1 MNDEQERNGIL
12 RKIRACLSRA
22 DANRN
27 DSEEERA
34 IALRQANA
42 LMDKY
47 GIQAVDLGETDELGE
62 RGKHG
67 IDTGRN
73 LWKAVVIQYI
83 GKLYGCKVYRSPSE
97 GRTWIIGREHFRHV
111 VVDMAG
117 YVISS
122 IEREASHQARGRG
135 RSFGNSF
142 RRGAASA
149 IGEQVKEIL
158 ASRARGETAQVSSS
172 KAMILVDMY
181 KNELALND
189 EWLRAQGVR
198 LYSGGRRRIS
208 SGDGYHA
215 GQQYGRGIGLQDQL
229 GRGPSARVKR
239 IGNG

>member
-1 MNDEQERNGIL
+1 MNDELERNGIL

-22 DANRN
+22 DAQRN

-47 GIQAVDLGETDELGE
+47 GVQAVDLGETDELGE
-62 RGKHG
+62 RGRAG
-67 IDTGRN
+67 IDTGRS
-73 LWKAVVIQYI
+73 LWKSMVLQHI
-83 GKLYGCKVYRSPSE
+83 GKLYGCKVYRTPSE
-97 GRTWIIGREHFRHV
+97 GKTYIIGREHFRNV

-117 YVISS
+117 YVMSS
-122 IEREASHQARGRG
+122 IDREASRQRRGRV
-135 RSFGNSF
+135 FANSF
-142 RRGAASA
+142 RKGAAHA
-149 IGEQVKEIL
+149 IGGQVTEIL
-158 ASRARGETAQVSSS
+158 ASRSRGETAQVSSS

-181 KNELALND
+181 RNELALNND
-189 EWLRAQGVR
+189 WLRAQGVR
-198 LYSGGRRRIS
+198 LRSGAGSRIS
-208 SGDGYHA
+208 SGAGYHA